1 MTAVLDPSKP
11 FSAELHVIR
20 RLNSS
25 LHRGGGGDGL
35 DPGRAGSPRLHP
47 LAGHA
52 MLAPLRDDVPLLD
65 PCCGQ
70 LSAGAEVDLGVTG
83 RQKFID
89 FRHVA
94 SALWV
99 PPGFRERPQTVPIHS
114 GIRPDLSKDK
124 AWNSRRI
131 PDAALKAGLNGKT
144 TGDHIYIYITCQ
156 LEMESSS
163 DPVKIQLHSLK
174 TSTQAATHDSEPDKH
189 AGPQDTFSSDLRLL
203 TDNSPAALRFRYTSA
218 TQRSYEEVSWD
229 AKLPRRLQPPGTTL
243 EKTADPVSERPSS
256 RRYNGRPQLWQS
268 VGADWSRRQLR
279 FRSDAK
285 KPVSFC
291 SGCPRSGQIPSYTGT
306 IGSKNMDD
314 IDNMDEVF
322 HPLTLKRS
330 IIPPY
335 TPTAHRTTIP
345 GYAGK
350 AAYSSSAAAVSVPHV
365 SRPASSSG
373 VKRVH
378 RAIKESRSSAVGHA
392 APLSRMLTTVKPCNP
407 FLRPE
412 LPASRR
418 DVRQSR

>member
-131 PDAALKAGLNGKT
+131 PDAALKAGLNG
-144 TGDHIYIYITCQ
+144 
-156 LEMESSS
+156 SS

-174 TSTQAATHDSEPDKH
+174 TSTQAATHDSEQITS
-189 AGPQDTFSSDLRLL
+189 GNQINQLYSRRVLRVFNGQNSTFVR
-203 TDNSPAALRFRYTSA
+203 
-218 TQRSYEEVSWD
+218 RSYEEVSWD

-256 RRYNGRPQLWQS
+256 RRYNGRPQLWQ
-268 VGADWSRRQLR
+268 
-279 FRSDAK
+279 
-285 KPVSFC
+285 VSH
-291 SGCPRSGQIPSYTGT
+291 GEQTMT
-306 IGSKNMDD
+306 
-314 IDNMDEVF
+314 
-322 HPLTLKRS
+322 
-330 IIPPY
+330 
-335 TPTAHRTTIP
+335 
-345 GYAGK
+345 
-350 AAYSSSAAAVSVPHV
+350 SAAKAG
-365 SRPASSSG
+365 AELFSSLQLTAAKG
-373 VKRVH
+373 LYPIPQLIKRVH